1 MSTARPLSASTVPSA
16 RRARLGLTAI
26 APIAPLELIAAI
38 LALSAF
44 GAFVVPL
51 GAATI
56 VVDRFDDPSPIPSGC
71 SAAAD
76 DCSLRGAIVRANASP
91 LEDLVR
97 LPAGTY
103 VLAIVGIA
111 ENLGATGDLDLTAP
125 LRIVGDGPQAT
136 QITGQLLGD
145 RILDLQASASTT
157 TLEGLTLYN
166 ATATTGA
173 GLRCR
178 GGFLT
183 MRGVRILQNQATD
196 RGGGLEISTGCDA
209 GATGLDL
216 ASNIAALEGGGAYV
230 EGVLELVR
238 SRIRFN
244 DGGSLG
250 GGVSSR
256 GGFVFIHGSQLSHN
270 EAASGGGVFAAR
282 GDVSDGSLLIEDTT
296 VTGNAATSG
305 GGLRI
310 SQVDAQIRHVTFA
323 DQAGG
328 APISIHASGTAA
340 NPSRLFVWNSIFAD
354 PCVFGA
360 VAAEISSQGG
370 NLEVDTDDCELD
382 HASDQPAVTAAELDL
397 LALADYGGDTV
408 TLALGPASVAR
419 GAAPGSCTERDQ
431 RWAPRGPAP
440 CDSGAYE
447 EVPWF
452 FFADDFESGGLWF
465 WSGFGD

>member
-1 MSTARPLSASTVPSA
+1 MSTARLPCASTVPSA
-16 RRARLGLTAI
+16 RRARPGLA
-26 APIAPLELIAAI
+26 ALAEIAAI
-38 LALSAF
+38 AATTALAAPIV
-44 GAFVVPL
+44 FVVPL

-56 VVDRFDDPSPIPSGC
+56 VVDRFDDPTPIPSGC
-71 SAAAD
+71 SAAAG
-76 DCSLRGAIVRANASP
+76 DCSLRGAILRANDSP
-91 LEDLVR
+91 SEDLVR
-97 LPAGTY
+97 LPAGIY
-103 VLAIVGIA
+103 VLAITGSA

-145 RILDLQASASTT
+145 RILDLQASASTS

-183 MRGVRILQNQATD
+183 LRGVRILQNQATD
-196 RGGGLEISTGCDA
+196 RGGGLEISPGCDV

-216 ASNIAALEGGGAYV
+216 AANIAALEGGGAYV
-230 EGVLELVR
+230 EGVLQLVR

-256 GGFVFIHGSQLSHN
+256 GGFVFFHGSQLSHN

-282 GDVSDGSLLIEDTT
+282 SAASDGSLLIEDST

-305 GGLRI
+305 GGLRL
-310 SQVDAQIRHVTFA
+310 SQVGAQLRHVTFA

-328 APISIHASGTAA
+328 APISVHASGTVA
-340 NPSRLFVWNSIFAD
+340 NPSTLFVWNSIFAD
-354 PCVFGA
+354 PCLIGA
-360 VAAEISSQGG
+360 VAAGISSQGG
-370 NLEVDTDDCELD
+370 NLEVNGATCELD
-382 HASDQPAVTAAELDL
+382 HASDQPGVTAAEINL
-397 LALADYGGDTV
+397 LPLADYGGDTV

-431 RWAPRGPAP
+431 RWAPREAAP
-440 CDSGAYE
+440 CDSGAFE
-447 EVPWF
+447 DRPGF
-452 FFADDFESGGLWF
+452 LFADDFESDGLWF
-465 WSGFGD
+465 WSGFVD